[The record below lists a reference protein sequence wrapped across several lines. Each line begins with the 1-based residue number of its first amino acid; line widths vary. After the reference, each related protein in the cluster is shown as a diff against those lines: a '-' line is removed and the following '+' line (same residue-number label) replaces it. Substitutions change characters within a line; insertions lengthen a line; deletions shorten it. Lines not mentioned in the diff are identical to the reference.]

1 MPPPPP
7 EGSWR
12 RLLPHQP
19 SDSSTRLS
27 PGIEHDMTV
36 CGTEAFKEVI
46 RVDSKPIGLVSL
58 REEEIRAQPHI
69 GEGHVRALGADSRL

>member
-1 MPPPPP
+1 
-7 EGSWR
+7 
-12 RLLPHQP
+12 
-19 SDSSTRLS
+19 
-27 PGIEHDMTV
+27 MTV

-69 GEGHVRALGADSRL
+69 EGHVRALGADSRLQAKERPLILNFQPPEG

>member
-1 MPPPPP
+1 
-7 EGSWR
+7 
-12 RLLPHQP
+12 
-19 SDSSTRLS
+19 
-27 PGIEHDMTV
+27 MTV

-69 GEGHVRALGADSRL
+69 EEGHVRALGADSRLQAKERPLILNFQPPEG